1 MSKKRKRL
9 YRKLY
14 PIMLFLNSLAI
25 VLMSFTHPQF
35 NGNRFGMILNGIMF
49 WCSLIGF
56 IAVALRIKVS
66 RWKDMEYRQYLFGNQ
81 KHLSQSTRLSRF
93 FQKRYIIVVDILLI
107 CAVAGV
113 LIAYFIT
120 RNDRVLLILAG
131 MIVFLLG
138 MLLFYH
144 GADYQFLSEESLGG
158 LSK

>member
-1 MSKKRKRL
+1 
-9 YRKLY
+9 
-14 PIMLFLNSLAI
+14 MLFLNSLAI

-35 NGNRFGMILNGIMF
+35 NGNRFDMILNGIMF

-56 IAVALRIKVS
+56 IAVVLRIKVS
-66 RWKDMEYRQYLFGNQ
+66 RWKDMEYRRHLSGNQ
-81 KHLSQSTRLSRF
+81 KHLSQRTRLSRF
-93 FQKRYIIVVDILLI
+93 FQKRYIIAVDILLI
-107 CAVAGV
+107 CAVASA

-120 RNDRVLLILAG
+120 RNDRVLLLLAG